1 MSFAHRA
8 ARHWRWHRVLHGDG
22 PPQRG
27 HIFRTAKTVVLAD
40 LIFTATV
47 VVLQPVSGFLLT
59 RELSLPLTESWLLL
73 SYALYI
79 LASAFWLPV
88 VWMQMRMRDLTKA
101 ALARGEE
108 PADDY
113 RWLFRPRFALGFPGF
128 GSVLAIVW
136 LMIAKPE
143 F

>member
-1 MSFAHRA
+1 
-8 ARHWRWHRVLHGDG
+8 
-22 PPQRG
+22 
-27 HIFRTAKTVVLAD
+27 
-40 LIFTATV
+40 
-47 VVLQPVSGFLLT
+47 
-59 RELSLPLTESWLLL
+59 LP
-73 SYALYI
+73 
-79 LASAFWLPV
+79 SAFWLPV

-113 RWLFRPRFALGFPGF
+113 RWLFRPRFAFGFSGF
-128 GSVLAIVW
+128 DSMLAIVW